1 MLIYISLDELINRT
15 ELTLWQRKTIR
26 YLMDG
31 YTSQDIADMWGVTRQ
46 VIDKHLRI
54 AARKIAGKSAEESFE
69 LLEKRYHNC
78 LVG

>member
-1 MLIYISLDELINRT
+1 
-15 ELTLWQRKTIR
+15 
-26 YLMDG
+26 MDG